1 VLPSALACRLTGDIW
16 LDGVALELNERG
28 IHAYG
33 LVRVVP
39 Q

>member
-1 VLPSALACRLTGDIW
+1 MLTESYSNFG

-33 LVRVVP
+33 LVRAVP